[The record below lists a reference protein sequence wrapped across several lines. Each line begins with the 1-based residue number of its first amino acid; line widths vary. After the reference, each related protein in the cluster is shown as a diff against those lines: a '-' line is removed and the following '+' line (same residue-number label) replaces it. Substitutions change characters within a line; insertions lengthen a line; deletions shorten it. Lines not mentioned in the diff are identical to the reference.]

1 MSVSHLLFRIT
12 NIMLLRIFFFSAFT
26 CTIAAI
32 NSAIVKL
39 ATVTPLPPGHLLYR
53 GLNCIS
59 FPPELLDI
67 RGRSSVALREDT
79 DGSIQCEDVCV
90 SQTCDFKDTCRGFVE
105 FAFSSASTE
114 KAVALDYSGY
124 SACRRQECQSWN
136 EEEGFCEAHRPTLLE
151 IETGQIDR

>member
-1 MSVSHLLFRIT
+1 MF
-12 NIMLLRIFFFSAFT
+12 LRSAFT

-39 ATVTPLPPGHLLYR
+39 ATVTPLPAGLMLYR

-59 FPPELLDI
+59 FSPDLLDI
-67 RGRSSVALREDT
+67 QGMSSIAPRPKT
-79 DGSIQCEDVCV
+79 DGSMQSEGV
-90 SQTCDFKDTCRGFVE
+90 SVARTRDFKDTCRGFVE

-114 KAVALDYSGY
+114 KEVALDYSGY
-124 SACRRQECQSWN
+124 SACRKEECQSWN
-136 EEEGFCEAHRPTLLE
+136 EAEGFCEAHRPTLLE